1 MEAMGQESRFSSID
15 EIQLE
20 RWSEFEGAV
29 RLFIQ
34 DSTTGQSE
42 VIGRLHVPLFRG
54 LGDTCWGLET
64 TLERSYPR
72 ERCDNTLR
80 LFQYYNRMFATRA
93 AVEAFSG
100 RRWDRL
106 LEPPAFEKHVREHW
120 SSWLDL
126 IMNDQSET
134 YEYLVCLRHH
144 GFPSPLLDW
153 TVSPYVA
160 AFFAFDT
167 APAEAKRACVCM
179 RSCPE
184 PEAVPPRSTAILSAP
199 TSEHTNG
206 HFLQQ
211 CCYSMCEGLDQ
222 STKDYLF
229 CKQELAMSNQLG
241 PVKKRA
247 KFTLPILQ
255 RKFALE
261 LLDLMNI
268 NPFSLFGSE
277 DTLIRTIARRECYF
291 KSWR

>member
-1 MEAMGQESRFSSID
+1 MEATGQESRFSSID

-29 RLFIQ
+29 RLFMQ
-34 DSTTGQSE
+34 DSTTRQSE
-42 VIGRLHVPLFRG
+42 VIGRLHAPLFRG
-54 LGDTCWGLET
+54 LGDTCWSLET

-72 ERCDNTLR
+72 ERCDDTLR

-126 IMNDQSET
+126 ILNDQSET
-134 YEYLVCLRHH
+134 YEYLVYLRHH

-167 APAEAKRACVCM
+167 APAEAKRVCVY
-179 RSCPE
+179 
-184 PEAVPPRSTAILSAP
+184 AILPGAGGGS
-199 TSEHTNG
+199 SEEHCYFVGPYVRTHQR

-211 CCYSMCEGLDQ
+211 CWYSMCVGLDQ

-247 KFTLPILQ
+247 KFTVPIDQ
-255 RKFALE
+255 RKSALE
-261 LLDLMNI
+261 HLDLMNI

-277 DTLIRTIARRECYF
+277 DTLIRTIARRACYF